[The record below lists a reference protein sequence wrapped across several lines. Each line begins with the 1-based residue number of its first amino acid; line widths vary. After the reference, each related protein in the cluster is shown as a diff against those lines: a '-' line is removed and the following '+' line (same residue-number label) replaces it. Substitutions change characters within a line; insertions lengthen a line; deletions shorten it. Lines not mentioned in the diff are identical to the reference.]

1 MQGDWLN
8 ITLAN
13 TDYKLPTPRE
23 ALYQYT
29 NWLITQGYLYSQEWS
44 YDFAPGSELRLPEM
58 PLVHE
63 YSFHDGGPKVHPV
76 TYQLYQDAEAAVLI
90 HRKRTYQKQSV
101 AVKILAVSREKRT
114 EITEL
119 IRSGLKKYKKIV
131 KDDKIRVGFWRV
143 AMPGGDRFTREIDYH
158 AWDNIM
164 GNYPAGVRDTLGQ
177 LFTITPASLEGKIG
191 LLYGPAGTGK
201 TTLLCSLAHAWRDWA
216 DMEYIIDPEVFLNDA
231 SYITDVLLGKYEEN
245 ERYRM
250 VILEDAGELI
260 TEDAKRSTG
269 QALSRLLNMTDGI
282 LGSGRKVIV
291 MITTNDDVA
300 SLHPAI
306 TRPGRCFVKAEIGKF
321 SAGEARAWIGPGH
334 TVQNPMTLAEMYH
347 IQKGLGPA
355 AFGTCTPLE
364 EGAGPYL

>member
-8 ITLAN
+8 VTLTN
-13 TDYKLPTPRE
+13 TDYNLPTPKE

-29 NWLITQGYLYSQEWS
+29 NWLITQGYTYSNVWS

-63 YSFHDGGPKVHPV
+63 YNYHDGGPKVQPV
-76 TYQLYQDAEAAVLI
+76 TYQLYRDTEAAVLVQ
-90 HRKRTYQKQSV
+90 RKKTYQKQSI
-101 AVKILAVSREKRT
+101 AVKILATSEKKRA

-119 IRSGLKKYKKIV
+119 IRSGLKKYKKVI
-131 KDDKIRVGFWRV
+131 KDDKINVGFWRV
-143 AMPGGDRFTREIDYH
+143 AMPGGDRFTREIDYY
-158 AWDNIM
+158 AWDKIA
-164 GNYPAGVRDTLGQ
+164 GNYPSAIRGVLSE
-177 LFTITPASLEGKIG
+177 LFTLTPETLDGKIG
-191 LLYGPAGTGK
+191 LLYGCAGTGK

-231 SYITDVLLGKYEEN
+231 SYITDVLLGKYEMN

-260 TEDAKRSTG
+260 KDDAKKSTG

-300 SLHPAI
+300 TLHPAI

-321 SAGEARAWIGPGH
+321 AVGEAQAWIGNEY
-334 TVQNPMTLAEMYH
+334 TVPNPVTLAEMYH
-347 IQKGLGPA
+347 IQKGMGQTVLG
-355 AFGTCTPLE
+355 TREKSE
-364 EGAGPYL
+364 EASPYL